1 MRNDDIASRF
11 ECYPISRI
19 ASKLSF
25 LKIPIKIRADHSHTK
40 PKIFIVAE
48 IKTSEKVHK
57 ALLRQT
63 YLFSCL
69 VDADLIVNFE
79 SSTKPLNQ

>member
-1 MRNDDIASRF
+1 MRNNDIASRF

-19 ASKLSF
+19 ASHLSF
-25 LKIPIKIRADHSHTK
+25 LKIPIKIRPDHSNTK
-40 PKIFIVAE
+40 PKISILTE
-48 IKTSEKVHK
+48 IKTSDKVHK

-63 YLFSCL
+63 YLFSYL

-79 SSTKPLNQ
+79 SLTEPLNQ